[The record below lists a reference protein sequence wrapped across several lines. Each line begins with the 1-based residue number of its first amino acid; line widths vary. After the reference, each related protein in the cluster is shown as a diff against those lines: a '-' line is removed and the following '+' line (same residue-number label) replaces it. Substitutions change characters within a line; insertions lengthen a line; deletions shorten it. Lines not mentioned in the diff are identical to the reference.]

1 MADYKLTLEPRTITG
16 KKVKNLRKDGLVPAS
31 ICGKGVQTETFQL
44 DAKAFDQVYRRV
56 GRSGLI
62 DIELPSGTRSG
73 FIRQVQRHPVKQTY
87 IHVDFRIV
95 DLRTELTADVPIV
108 ATGTNPLVERGEG
121 VVSLMLPTLHV
132 RALPTDL
139 PQAVEV
145 DISRI
150 EDLTTTLY
158 VRDLDLGDRVTVLS
172 SADEAVATITASRL
186 EAEAE
191 EIAEAIETGDM
202 EIADAAADDTPE
214 AAAKIEDDDA
224 ESV

>member
-16 KKVKNLRKDGLVPAS
+16 KKVKNLRKEGLVPAS
-31 ICGKGVQTETFQL
+31 ICGKGVATETFQL

-62 DIELPSGTRSG
+62 DIQLPSGTRSG

-108 ATGTNPLVERGEG
+108 ATGENPIVERGEG
-121 VVSLMLPTLHV
+121 VVSLMLQTLHV

-150 EDLTTTLY
+150 EDLSTTLY
-158 VRDLDLGDRVTVLS
+158 VRDLDLGDKVVVLTS
-172 SADEAVATITASRL
+172 EDDAVATITASRL

-202 EIADAAADDTPE
+202 EIADQAADDTPE
-214 AAAKIEDDDA
+214 VAAKIEDDEA
-224 ESV
+224 EGV